1 MQYIKEEDFEEK
13 GDIINISY
21 IRNRNWFNNIL
32 LIIKN
37 KNIFYILFFF
47 LHDINYIYIYIN
59 IYI

>member
-47 LHDINYIYIYIN
+47 YMI
-59 IYI
+59 